1 MTRPKDV
8 QVKKI
13 TVRNFRNYQGAT
25 LDLSPRRN
33 ILIGEN
39 AQGKTNLLEAIEIIA
54 NGRSDRATSDREL
67 IAMGQS
73 ETMIELVYEAKSM
86 QGISE
91 TVSLIVSQGERL
103 SRKVRINGLPQSA
116 QNRAQIGVGR
126 ALCRLTTV
134 SFKAQDL
141 SLLRDGP
148 KYRRDWLDLL
158 ALKLKPGHNDL
169 LTKYEKVVAQR
180 NRLLKTFFEKGSL
193 AVSDQDELKVWDK
206 QLSYYGALVIKSRVD
221 ALETAIPEA
230 ETFHAGISGLREK
243 LKCNYIFRQKEID
256 HSEADSSN
264 DDAGQAADK
273 SIGTSEIFAMEAKEL
288 ALIIMKNLRLR
299 RSEEIARRQ
308 TLTGPH
314 RDDVSFDLNDM
325 AATAYASQGQQRSL
339 VLALKLAELKLV
351 SQVLD
356 EPPLLLLDDVL
367 AELDLLR
374 QGTLMQM
381 VSEEMQTL
389 ITTTHLSG
397 FRPEWLAGAQIVEVA
412 GGTLRPP
419 LASGI

>member
-1 MTRPKDV
+1 M

-13 TVRNFRNYQGAT
+13 TVKNFRNYQDAS
-25 LDLSPRRN
+25 LDLSARRN

-39 AQGKTNLLEAIEIIA
+39 AQGKTNLLEAIEIIS
-54 NGRSDRATSDREL
+54 NGRSDRAASDREL
-67 IAMGQS
+67 IAKGQS
-73 ETMIELVYEAKSM
+73 ETVIELIYEARSM

-91 TVSLIVSQGERL
+91 TVALVISQGERL
-103 SRKVRINGLPQSA
+103 SRRVKINGLPQSA
-116 QNRAQIGVGR
+116 QNRPSGR
-126 ALCRLTTV
+126 AICRLTTV

-180 NRLLKTFFEKGSL
+180 NRLLKSFLEKGHL
-193 AVSDQDELKVWDK
+193 AVTDQDELKVWDK

-221 ALETAIPEA
+221 ALESAIPEA
-230 ETFHAGISGLREK
+230 ETFHANISGLREK
-243 LKCNYIFRQKEID
+243 LKCNYIFRQKE
-256 HSEADSSN
+256 
-264 DDAGQAADK
+264 DDESPAADK
-273 SIGTSEIFAMEAKEL
+273 SIGTAEIFAMEAKEL

-381 VSEEMQTL
+381 VSEDMQTL

-397 FRPEWLAGAQIVEVA
+397 FRPEWVADAQIVEVS

-419 LASGI
+419 VTSEIG

>member
-1 MTRPKDV
+1 M

-13 TVRNFRNYQGAT
+13 TVRNFRNYQAAT
-25 LDLSPRRN
+25 LDFSPRRN

-39 AQGKTNLLEAIEIIA
+39 AQGKTNLLEAIEIISS
-54 NGRSDRATSDREL
+54 GRSDRATSDREL
-67 IAMGQS
+67 IAAGQS
-73 ETMIELVYEAKSM
+73 ETMIELVYEARSM
-86 QGISE
+86 QGLSE
-91 TVSLIVSQGERL
+91 TVNLVISQGERL
-103 SRKVRINGLPQSA
+103 SRKVRVNGLPQSA
-116 QNRAQIGVGR
+116 QNRPSGR

-158 ALKLKPGHNDL
+158 ALKLKPAHNDL

-221 ALETAIPEA
+221 ALESAIPEA

-243 LKCNYIFRQKEID
+243 LRCNYIFRQKEID
-256 HSEADSSN
+256 QGGSAEGDENADN
-264 DDAGQAADK
+264 EGQAADK
-273 SIGTSEIFAMEAKEL
+273 SIGTAEIFAMEAKEL

-299 RSEEIARRQ
+299 RAEEIARRQ

-314 RDDVSFDLNDM
+314 RDDVSFDLNQM

-374 QGTLMQM
+374 QGSLMQM

-397 FRPEWLAGAQIVEVA
+397 FRPEWLAGAQIVEVS

-419 LASGI
+419 ATSEI

>member
-1 MTRPKDV
+1 M

-13 TVRNFRNYQGAT
+13 TVRNFRNYQAAT
-25 LDLSPRRN
+25 LDFSPRRN

-39 AQGKTNLLEAIEIIA
+39 AQGKTNLLEAIEIIST
-54 NGRSDRATSDREL
+54 GRSDRATTDREL
-67 IAMGQS
+67 IAAGQS

-86 QGISE
+86 QGLSE
-91 TVSLIVSQGERL
+91 TVNLVITQGERL
-103 SRKVRINGLPQSA
+103 SRKVRVNGLPQSA
-116 QNRAQIGVGR
+116 QNRPSGR

-158 ALKLKPGHNDL
+158 ALKLKPAHNDL

-221 ALETAIPEA
+221 ALESAIPEA

-243 LKCNYIFRQKEID
+243 LRCNYIFRQKEID
-256 HSEADSSN
+256 PGGLAEGDANADN
-264 DDAGQAADK
+264 EGQAADK
-273 SIGTSEIFAMEAKEL
+273 SFGTAEIFAMEAKEL

-299 RSEEIARRQ
+299 RAEEIARRQ

-314 RDDVSFDLNDM
+314 RDDVSFDLNQM

-374 QGTLMQM
+374 QGSLMQM

-397 FRPEWLAGAQIVEVA
+397 FRPEWLAGAQIVEVS
-412 GGTLRPP
+412 GGTLKPP
-419 LASGI
+419 ATSEI

>member
-1 MTRPKDV
+1 V

-13 TVRNFRNYQGAT
+13 TVRNFRNYQAAT
-25 LDLSPRRN
+25 LDFSPRRN

-39 AQGKTNLLEAIEIIA
+39 AQGKTNLLEAIEIIST
-54 NGRSDRATSDREL
+54 GRSDRATTDREL
-67 IAMGQS
+67 IAAGQS

-86 QGISE
+86 QGLSE
-91 TVSLIVSQGERL
+91 TVNLVITQGERL
-103 SRKVRINGLPQSA
+103 SRKVRVNGLPQSA
-116 QNRAQIGVGR
+116 QNRPSGR

-158 ALKLKPGHNDL
+158 ALKLKPAHNDL

-221 ALETAIPEA
+221 ALESAIPEA

-243 LKCNYIFRQKEID
+243 LRCNYIFRQKEID
-256 HSEADSSN
+256 PGGLAEGDANADN
-264 DDAGQAADK
+264 EGQAADK
-273 SIGTSEIFAMEAKEL
+273 SFGTAEIFAMEAKEL

-299 RSEEIARRQ
+299 RAEEIARRQ

-314 RDDVSFDLNDM
+314 RDDVSFDLNQM

-374 QGTLMQM
+374 QGSLMQM

-397 FRPEWLAGAQIVEVA
+397 FRPEWLAGAQIVEVS
-412 GGTLRPP
+412 GGTLKPP
-419 LASGI
+419 ATSEI